1 MLEKWQRLL
10 LASIREPRVCMQ
22 DTLPKV
28 HTQAPSVARSAVA
41 PDPEGAPSPVQGA
54 TSRTRSFS
62 SSRWCGFLPGDP
74 KALVPA
80 WAGRTGVS
88 SALNRSAVPREARW
102 PSMNERKRLCNA
114 SKNRPLFKRVGEAG
128 GEALFKLLMKQTG
141 FRPLGSQGHSGEH
154 GSAVPFQSGDG
165 GGWRELASRLPAK
178 PSWWKEINFH
188 NPVALSQPR
197 CLC

>member
-1 MLEKWQRLL
+1 MPPSGRLVSACRTPCL
-10 LASIREPRVCMQ
+10 
-22 DTLPKV
+22 
-28 HTQAPSVARSAVA
+28 RSTHRPPPWPAA
-41 PDPEGAPSPVQGA
+41 LWPQTREGAPSPVQGA

-88 SALNRSAVPREARW
+88 SALNRSAVPREAPW

-154 GSAVPFQSGDG
+154 GSAVPFRSGDG